1 MRQLAWVAVAVA
13 VLVAIALVPA
23 ATPPVQAAKE
33 FEGVTLNVNGYGG
46 PFDEVLKQT
55 VARPLK
61 DKYGIEVVYQPGTA
75 LQAISKIMA
84 SKDNPPLDILMMDS
98 PNFPS
103 VIEAGIIDQVTEK
116 EVPSIRNLHKGT
128 REFGNYGV
136 PFMFAYMVLSWNK
149 DKVKSP
155 PASYLDLGRPEYK
168 GRLAMFNL
176 ENNGG
181 ILTLLALAEAS
192 GGGVSNIAPGFA
204 KLREMKAS
212 FISTPSAN
220 PALVQL
226 FQQGEAWVAP
236 NWSGRVFTLQAD
248 GFPVDLGVPKE
259 GLYSLLS
266 YVNLVKGTKHRAAAL
281 KYLEQAISPEAGLG
295 MAQKFSYPPTNAT
308 TKLPDDLGK
317 KLILYGDGVS
327 KARMADWAA
336 IAKNRGAWI
345 EQWNREMS
353 K

>member
-1 MRQLAWVAVAVA
+1 VSVALAVALLLAVA
-13 VLVAIALVPA
+13 
-23 ATPPVQAAKE
+23 PPGQTAKE

-46 PFDEVLKQT
+46 GFDEVLKQT

-61 DKYGIEVVYQPGTA
+61 EKYGIEVVYQPGTA

-84 SKDNPPLDILMMDS
+84 SRDSPPLDVLMMDS

-103 VIEAGIIDQVTEK
+103 VIEAGIIDQVTEQD
-116 EVPSIRNLHKGT
+116 VPAVKSLHKGT

-149 DKVKSP
+149 DKVKNP
-155 PASYLDLGRPEYK
+155 PASYLDLTRPEYK

-236 NWSGRVFTLQAD
+236 NWSGRVLTLQSE
-248 GFPVDLGVPKE
+248 GFPVEMAVPKE
-259 GLYSLLS
+259 GLYSVLS
-266 YVNLVKGTKHRAAAL
+266 YVNLVKNTKQRGAAL

-336 IAKNRGAWI
+336 IAKNRGAWM

-353 K
+353 R

>member
-1 MRQLAWVAVAVA
+1 MRQLASLALAVATLLAA
-13 VLVAIALVPA
+13 VSPA
-23 ATPPVQAAKE
+23 QAAKE
-33 FEGVTLNVNGYGG
+33 FDGVTLNVNGYGG
-46 PFDEVLKQT
+46 GFDEVLKQT

-61 DKYGIEVVYQPGTA
+61 DKYGIDVVYQPGTA

-103 VIEAGIIDQVTEK
+103 VMEAGIIDQVTDA
-116 EVPSIRNLHKGT
+116 EVPAIRNLHKGV

-136 PFMFAYMVLSWNK
+136 PFIYAYMVLSYNK
-149 DKVKSP
+149 EKIKNP
-155 PASYLDLGRPEYK
+155 PASYLDLARPEYK

-181 ILTLLALAEAS
+181 VLTLLALAEAS
-192 GGGVSNIAPGFA
+192 GGGVNNIAPGFA
-204 KLREMKAS
+204 KLRELKAS
-212 FISTPSAN
+212 LVSTPSAN

-236 NWSGRVFTLQAD
+236 NWSGRVLTLQSEA
-248 GFPVDLGVPKE
+248 FPVEMVVPKE
-259 GLYSLLS
+259 GLYSVLS
-266 YVNLVKGTKHRAAAL
+266 YVNLVKGTKQRAAAL
-281 KYLEQAISPEAGLG
+281 KYIEQAISPEAGLG

-317 KLILYGDGVS
+317 KLILYGDGVN

-336 IAKNRGAWI
+336 IARNRGAWI
-345 EQWNREMS
+345 EQWNKEMT